1 VARHNFWKH
10 PSRKITKLS
19 VVVGVGGSAAVP
31 IVMVTTTD
39 LHLQDGDHPRRI
51 LQIDND
57 EWIAWG
63 GDSGVVAWQ
72 DKIIRHWSDE
82 DSIRAVAQRGRQVAL
97 GFESGDVLVYR
108 YETSAKEF
116 LTKTASN
123 MLVGPRFETTV
134 RDLTFYDDTT
144 LVIASEDGLTVWN
157 METDER
163 WLEDEAKKH
172 HDGSGIR
179 ALALRDSLLVSLA
192 MDGRWCL
199 WDLKERTL
207 VHRGDVCF
215 ERRDVGE
222 FLGADAWDRSCKPLF
237 MSKNSLLLPGAS
249 WPQLRLL
256 SPSVK
261 SFDDPDAVGHIG
273 SIVAAV
279 SRNKFVITIG
289 RDKRVV
295 LWSIS
300 KVCPKATATF

>member
-1 VARHNFWKH
+1 MA
-10 PSRKITKLS
+10 
-19 VVVGVGGSAAVP
+19 
-31 IVMVTTTD
+31 TTMD
-39 LHLQDGDHPRRI
+39 LHLQGGDYPRRI

-57 EWIAWG
+57 DWIAWG
-63 GDSGVVAWQ
+63 GDSGAVAWQ
-72 DKIIRHWSDE
+72 DKIIQHWD
-82 DSIRAVAQRGRQVAL
+82 DDDDIRAVARRGRQVAL

-116 LTKTASN
+116 LTKKASDI
-123 MLVGPRFETTV
+123 LVGPRLETMV

-144 LVIASEDGLTVWN
+144 LVIASEGGLTVWN
-157 METDER
+157 METNER
-163 WLEDEAKKH
+163 YLEDETKKH

-179 ALALRDSLLVSLA
+179 TLALRDSLLVSLA

-207 VHRGDVCF
+207 VHRGDVCVT
-215 ERRDVGE
+215 RRDGGE
-222 FLGADAWDRSCKPLF
+222 LLGADAWDRSCKPLF
-237 MSKNSLLLPGAS
+237 MSKNSLLLPGAA

-256 SPSVK
+256 SPTVK
-261 SFDDPDAVGHIG
+261 SYDDTDAIGHTG

-295 LWSIS
+295 LWSIN
-300 KVCPKATATF
+300 KVFNDGHVLIPL